1 MVTGLVEGT
10 QDHKETH
17 MFFHQTGL
25 IFGSSE
31 MLGNISGVGER
42 SLAYCSYK
50 IYIYTSY
57 SYILYMYIYICI
69 IHIYILYISTL
80 KMIL

>member
-17 MFFHQTGL
+17 MFFHQNGL

-50 IYIYTSY
+50 IYIYIHLIHIY
-57 SYILYMYIYICI
+57 YACIYIYVLYIYIYYTYP
-69 IHIYILYISTL
+69 H
-80 KMIL
+80 